1 VGFKDGYGD
10 IELMTRIYA
19 RMGDRLTYIGGLP
32 TAETF
37 ALPYLELGVTTYSS
51 AIFNFLP
58 EFAQNFYAAVRR
70 RDHAEVFKQLRDF
83 VLPYIDIRNRH
94 KGYAVSIVKAG
105 MRAVGRP
112 AGPVRSPLTDL
123 EASEMDALK
132 KLIAGRS

>member
-1 VGFKDGYGD
+1 VGFKDGVGD
-10 IELMTRIYA
+10 IERMTRIYA
-19 RMGDRLTYIGGLP
+19 RLGDRLTYVGGLP

-37 ALPYLELGVTTYSS
+37 ALPYLELGVATYSS

-58 EFAQNFYAAVRR
+58 NFALEFYAAVRR
-70 RDHAEVFKQLRDF
+70 RDHAAVFTSLREL
-83 VLPYIDIRNRH
+83 VLPYIDIRNRR

-105 MRAVGRP
+105 MKAVGRP

-123 EASEMDALK
+123 TDAEQQELT